1 MDLDLSTFQAWRS
14 LPAPVPREVSPASVS
29 LPSSAIHDFSK
40 SVKRSISDYQVFKED
55 HLWHRHLLTTARSH
69 NVDNASTSPT
79 VNATIH
85 GRTTD
90 ALRTTDELLMV
101 Q

>member
-1 MDLDLSTFQAWRS
+1 MEA
-14 LPAPVPREVSPASVS
+14 
-29 LPSSAIHDFSK
+29 
-40 SVKRSISDYQVFKED
+40 ED
-55 HLWHRHLLTTARSH
+55 TL
-69 NVDNASTSPT
+69 VDIY